1 MQYLI
6 NGFRGFCMALAD
18 SVPGVSGGT
27 IAFVLGFYDRFIISL
42 NNIIYG
48 NKKEK
53 KKALSFLI
61 KLGIGWVIGMIM
73 ASLVLT
79 NMFERH
85 IYLVSSLFLGFVI
98 FSIPI
103 IIKEEKDFLKG
114 RYRNI
119 LFTILGI
126 FIVCLITYFNPVGKN
141 GNVINISN
149 FNLGLIMY
157 VFVCA
162 MIAISAMVLPGISG
176 STLLLIFGLYMPI
189 INAIKELLHMN
200 FSVLPLLIVFG
211 FGVLAGIII
220 VIKLI
225 KIALKKCRSQMVYL
239 IIGLMIGSLYAIVMG
254 PTTLDDVK
262 NPINLSNFN
271 IFWFIIGL
279 IIIYGLEKL
288 KMVLEKKNIK

>member
-126 FIVCLITYFNPVGKN
+126 SIVCLITYFNPVGKN

-176 STLLLIFGLYMPI
+176 STLLLVFGLYMPI

-211 FGVLAGIII
+211 FGVLAGIIT

-225 KIALKKCRSQMVYL
+225 KIALKKYRSQMVYL

-271 IFWFIIGL
+271 IFWFIIGF